1 MPATTE
7 IERRD
12 RALIAFT
19 ILTGARDGA
28 TASIKLKHIDLEQ
41 GFIDQDARQVN
52 TKFSKSFATWFFPVG
67 DDISQLVADWVN
79 YLRRE
84 KLWGLERSTIP
95 GNEDHCWCKP
105 SF

>member
-1 MPATTE
+1 MPTLEQIRHVIQTMPATTE

-41 GFIDQDARQVN
+41 GFIDQDAVR
-52 TKFSKSFATWFFPVG
+52 
-67 DDISQLVADWVN
+67 
-79 YLRRE
+79 
-84 KLWGLERSTIP
+84 
-95 GNEDHCWCKP
+95 
-105 SF
+105 